1 MFDTV
6 TFYKGLRFKKN
17 QVTVYKGFV
26 FMQNR
31 VTSSTNDTIK
41 EKKKKQKNVHPPI
54 PHSHSHHYVY
64 NISGDCKSD
73 VRFGYPQ
80 ENFWRYRRYH
90 DSDHT
95 FHGCLHKMWKE
106 IQKLIYV
113 IPLLTLLVSK
123 KKKIVD
129 THIWNSFGDLMWSCT
144 ILFVWKMN
152 STV

>member
-80 ENFWRYRRYH
+80 ENF
-90 DSDHT
+90 
-95 FHGCLHKMWKE
+95 
-106 IQKLIYV
+106 
-113 IPLLTLLVSK
+113 
-123 KKKIVD
+123 
-129 THIWNSFGDLMWSCT
+129 
-144 ILFVWKMN
+144 
-152 STV
+152 